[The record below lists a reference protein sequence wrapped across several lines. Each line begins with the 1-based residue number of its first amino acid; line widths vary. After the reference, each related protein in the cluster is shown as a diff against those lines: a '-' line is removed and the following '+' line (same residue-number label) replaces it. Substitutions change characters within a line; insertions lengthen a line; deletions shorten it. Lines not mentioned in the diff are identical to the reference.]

1 MLEGVEGA
9 SLKMHKNI
17 KENQKNGINCGLHC
31 IKIKDFKVTAGDDST
46 ILEHIN
52 FHIHCGQL
60 TAVIGKNGAGKST
73 LIKAILGEIPHEG
86 TIECRDMKRNVFQD
100 IRIGYVP
107 QYLNIDKNTPASV
120 YDMFASYISRFPV
133 FLWKKKSLY
142 QEIKGYLRVF
152 EAQDLIDKAIG
163 DLSGGELQRVLL
175 SLAIT
180 PPPNLLLLDEPVSGM
195 DQNGLD
201 LFYNNLDYLKKNYDL
216 AVILISHDLEY
227 IEKYADYVVLL
238 DKSIKKEGT
247 PKEVFG
253 SREFVETFGRR
264 GFDGSGI

>member
-1 MLEGVEGA
+1 MQEKKTGSG
-9 SLKMHKNI
+9 S
-17 KENQKNGINCGLHC
+17 CGLHC
-31 IKIKDFKVTAGDDST
+31 IKIKNFKVTTGDDNT
-46 ILEHIN
+46 ILENIN

-73 LIKAILGEIPHEG
+73 LIKAILDEIPHEG
-86 TIECRDMKRNVFQD
+86 TIECKDMKKNSFQT
-100 IRIGYVP
+100 IKIGYVP
-107 QYLNIDKNTPASV
+107 QHLNVDKNTPASV

-133 FLWKKKSLY
+133 FLWKKRSLY
-142 QEIKGYLRVF
+142 ERIRQQLKVF
-152 EAQDLIDKAIG
+152 EAEELIDKSIG

-201 LFYNNLDYLKKNYDL
+201 LFYNNIDYLKKNYDL

-238 DKSIKKEGT
+238 DKTIKKEGT
-247 PKEVFG
+247 PKEVFE
-253 SREFVETFGRR
+253 SPEFLETFGRR
-264 GFDGSGI
+264 GFDGKVS

>member
-1 MLEGVEGA
+1 MGRDRREKGKK
-9 SLKMHKNI
+9 KMQENRKNAE
-17 KENQKNGINCGLHC
+17 KSCGLHC
-31 IKIKDFKVTAGDDST
+31 IKIKNLTVTTGDDST
-46 ILEHIN
+46 ILENIN

-86 TIECRDMKRNVFQD
+86 VIECKDMKRNAFQEVK
-100 IRIGYVP
+100 IGYVP
-107 QYLNIDKNTPASV
+107 QHLNIDKNTPASV

-133 FLWKKKSLY
+133 FLWKKRSLY
-142 QEIKGYLRVF
+142 EKIQKQLEVFKAQE
-152 EAQDLIDKAIG
+152 LIDKAIG

-195 DQNGLD
+195 DRNGLE
-201 LFYNNLDYLKKNYDL
+201 LFYENIDYLKKNYDL

-238 DKSIKKEGT
+238 DRMIQKEGT
-247 PKEVFG
+247 PKEVFT
-253 SREFVETFGRR
+253 SREFLETFGRR
-264 GFDGSGI
+264 GFDGSSI

>member
-1 MLEGVEGA
+1 MEE
-9 SLKMHKNI
+9 KK
-17 KENQKNGINCGLHC
+17 KNGVSCGFHC
-31 IKIKDFKVTAGDDST
+31 IKIKNFKVTTGDDST
-46 ILEHIN
+46 ILENIN

-86 TIECRDMKRNVFQD
+86 TIECKDMKKNAFQD
-100 IRIGYVP
+100 IKIGYVP
-107 QYLNIDKNTPASV
+107 QHLNIDKNTPASV

-142 QEIKGYLRVF
+142 EEIKKKLQVF
-152 EAQDLIDKAIG
+152 EAQELIDKAIG

-175 SLAIT
+175 SMAVT

-201 LFYNNLDYLKKNYDL
+201 LFYNNIDYLKKNYDL

-227 IEKYADYVVLL
+227 IEKYADHVVLL
-238 DKSIKKEGT
+238 DKTIKKEGT
-247 PKEVFG
+247 PKEVFE
-253 SREFVETFGRR
+253 SREFLMTFGRR
-264 GFDGSGI
+264 GFSGHDV

>member
-1 MLEGVEGA
+1 MQEKKKGSG
-9 SLKMHKNI
+9 S
-17 KENQKNGINCGLHC
+17 CGLHC
-31 IKIKDFKVTAGDDST
+31 IKIKNFKVTTGDDST
-46 ILEHIN
+46 ILENIN

-73 LIKAILGEIPHEG
+73 LIKAILDEIPHEG
-86 TIECRDMKRNVFQD
+86 TIECKDMKKNAFQT
-100 IRIGYVP
+100 IKIGYVP

-120 YDMFASYISRFPV
+120 YDMFASYTSRFPV

-142 QEIKGYLRVF
+142 EKIRQQLKIFKAE
-152 EAQDLIDKAIG
+152 ELIDKSIG

-180 PPPNLLLLDEPVSGM
+180 PPPNLLLLDEPASGM

-201 LFYNNLDYLKKNYDL
+201 LFYNNIDYLKKNYDL

-238 DKSIKKEGT
+238 DKTIKKEGT
-247 PKEVFG
+247 PKEVFE
-253 SREFVETFGRR
+253 SPEFLETFGRR
-264 GFDGSGI
+264 GFDGKVS